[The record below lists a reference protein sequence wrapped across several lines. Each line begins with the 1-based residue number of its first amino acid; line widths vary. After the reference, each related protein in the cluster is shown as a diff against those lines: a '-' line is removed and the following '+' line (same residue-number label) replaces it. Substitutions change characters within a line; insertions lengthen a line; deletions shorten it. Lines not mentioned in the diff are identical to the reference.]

1 MAQLGQNFNPNEYTK
16 KSINLFKIIINKLNN
31 IHSVIESEQNIK
43 LNNLNEEFKSN
54 LINPSIDEISGI
66 IIEELELI
74 EKYVRNNNQDNK
86 KDDEREENIYKNE
99 INLKYKV
106 EKEGKKKFLGK
117 NLLKIIPIK

>member
-117 NLLKIIPIK
+117 NLLKLIPIK